1 LTAEGRRF
9 KHRDFERPV
18 PFEGVMNPLLREIRH
33 NPLLWLLGFVPVLF
47 AAERLKPEAHT
58 LLFVLSVLAV
68 VPLAALLSHA
78 TESVAA
84 RTGDAVG
91 GLLNATL
98 GNLTEL
104 VIALTALHAGQTT
117 LVKASIA
124 GAIVTNTL
132 FMLGASFLLGGLKHH
147 VQEYNRGSA
156 RLQAGL
162 LFLATVAIL
171 IPSAVSKADSTAGSA
186 FTATL
191 SVGLSVLLIA
201 TYGLNLLFS
210 LKTHREFFGGAEHA
224 EAGEAPWPLGLAL
237 ATLAG
242 VTVLVALVSEVFV
255 ESVQQA
261 AVAFGMTPAF
271 VGFIVVA
278 LVGGAAEMASAFSG
292 ARKNRLDLSVGIAL
306 GSASQIALFVAP
318 VLVLL
323 SYVIGPAP
331 MDLEFWPGAIIMMLI
346 ATMTAALV
354 TNSGRSAWFVGV
366 LVLMVYLIFAMTL
379 YLLPPRSSGEGAAP
393 HKTTQ
398 RAIQHAHGEGKFA
411 SLDTTTPERFSCC
424 ANFS

>member
-1 LTAEGRRF
+1 MIA
-9 KHRDFERPV
+9 
-18 PFEGVMNPLLREIRH
+18 LLKEIRH
-33 NPLLWLLGFVPVLF
+33 NPLLWLLSFVPVVF
-47 AAERLKPEAHT
+47 IAGKVRPEAHT
-58 LLFVLSVLAV
+58 LLFLLSVLAI
-68 VPLAALLSHA
+68 VPLAVLLSHA

-84 RTGDAVG
+84 KTGDAVG

-104 VIALTALHAGQTT
+104 VIALAALRAGQTM

-132 FMLGASFLLGGLKHH
+132 FMLGASFLLGGIKHH
-147 VQEYNRGSA
+147 TQEYNRVSA

-162 LFLATVAIL
+162 LFLATIALLV
-171 IPSAVSKADSTAGSA
+171 PSAVAESDSTTGAA
-186 FTATL
+186 FTNKL
-191 SVGLSVLLIA
+191 SVGLAVLLIA
-201 TYGLNLLFS
+201 AYGLGMLFS
-210 LKTHREFFGGAEHA
+210 LKTHREFFGSVTH
-224 EAGEAPWPLGLAL
+224 GEEGEEPWPIGLAL

-242 VTVLVALVSEVFV
+242 VTVLVALVSEIFV
-255 ESVQQA
+255 ESVQEA

-278 LVGGAAEMASAFSG
+278 LVGAAAEMASAFSG

-331 MDLEFWPGAIIMMLI
+331 MDLRFWPGAVVMMLI
-346 ATMTAALV
+346 ASLTASLV

-366 LVLMVYLIFAMTL
+366 LVLMVYLIFALTL
-379 YLLPPRSSGEGAAP
+379 YMLPPGA
-393 HKTTQ
+393 
-398 RAIQHAHGEGKFA
+398 R
-411 SLDTTTPERFSCC
+411 
-424 ANFS
+424 

>member
-1 LTAEGRRF
+1 
-9 KHRDFERPV
+9 
-18 PFEGVMNPLLREIRH
+18 MNALLKEIRH
-33 NPLLWLLGFVPVLF
+33 NPMLWLLAFVPVVF
-47 AAERLKPEAHT
+47 VAAKLKHEAHT
-58 LLFVLSVLAV
+58 LLFVLSVLAI

-84 RTGDAVG
+84 KTGDSVG

-104 VIALTALHAGQTT
+104 VIALTALRAGQYM

-147 VQEYNRGSA
+147 VQEYNRVSA
-156 RLQAGL
+156 RVQAGL
-162 LFLATVAIL
+162 LFLATIALL
-171 IPSAVSKADSTAGSA
+171 IPSAISEADSTTAAA
-186 FTATL
+186 FTQKL
-191 SVGLSVLLIA
+191 SVGLAMLLIVA
-201 TYGLNLLFS
+201 YGLGMLFS
-210 LKTHREFFGGAEHA
+210 LKTHRELFASAEHG
-224 EAGEAPWPLGLAL
+224 EAGEKPWPIGLAL

-242 VTVLVALVSEVFV
+242 VTVLVALVSEIFV
-255 ESVQQA
+255 ESVQKA
-261 AVAFGMTPAF
+261 AESFGMSQAF

-323 SYVIGPAP
+323 SYVIGPSP
-331 MDLEFWPGAIIMMLI
+331 MSLQFWPGAVVMMLI
-346 ATMTAALV
+346 ATLTASLV

-366 LVLMVYLIFAMTL
+366 LLLMVYMIFAMTL
-379 YLLPPRSSGEGAAP
+379 YLLPPR
-393 HKTTQ
+393 TQ
-398 RAIQHAHGEGKFA
+398 
-411 SLDTTTPERFSCC
+411 
-424 ANFS
+424 

>member
-1 LTAEGRRF
+1 M
-9 KHRDFERPV
+9 KH
-18 PFEGVMNPLLREIRH
+18 LLHEIRD
-33 NPLLWLLGFVPVLF
+33 NPLLWLLVFVPVVF
-47 AAERLKPEAHT
+47 AAAKLRPEAHT
-58 LLFVLSVLAV
+58 LLFVLSVLAI
-68 VPLAALLSHA
+68 VPLATLLSHA

-84 RTGDAVG
+84 KTGDAAG

-104 VIALTALHAGQTT
+104 VIALTALKAGQYM

-147 VQEYNRGSA
+147 VQEYNRVSA
-156 RLQAGL
+156 RMQAGL
-162 LFLATVAIL
+162 LFLATVALL
-171 IPSAVSKADSTAGSA
+171 IPSTMIEVDSAAGARFSQ
-186 FTATL
+186 TL
-191 SVGLSVLLIA
+191 SVGLALLLIVA
-201 TYGLNLLFS
+201 YALGMLFS
-210 LKTHREFFGGAEHA
+210 LKTHRELFASAAHGDD
-224 EAGEAPWPLGLAL
+224 GETPWPMGLAL

-242 VTVLVALVSEVFV
+242 VTVLVALVSEIFV
-255 ESVQQA
+255 ESVQKA
-261 AVAFGMTPAF
+261 AEAFGMTPAF

-323 SYVIGPAP
+323 SYFIGPTP
-331 MDLEFWPGAIIMMLI
+331 MDLQFWPGAVVMVLI
-346 ATMTAALV
+346 ATLTAMFV
-354 TNSGRSAWFVGV
+354 TVGGRSAWFVGV

-379 YLLPPRSSGEGAAP
+379 YLLPPQGV
-393 HKTTQ
+393 
-398 RAIQHAHGEGKFA
+398 
-411 SLDTTTPERFSCC
+411 
-424 ANFS
+424 